1 MEPLI
6 VVRRHPYEEPYH
18 IHLEFVVSNGIFGG
32 STDIYCGVEEIKELG
47 KALQNFP
54 ATVGDDYRYEYGS
67 EKPEDRFYRYFL
79 LRAYTTDSVGH
90 CAVQFIINQNCGEP
104 DEGVCRFSIKA
115 EPASINL
122 LGVLF
127 EKFSELR
134 HLEFT
139 WSPDNVE
146 MTNDYL
152 VSASA

>member
-1 MEPLI
+1 MKPLI

-18 IHLEFVVSNGIFGG
+18 IHLEFVVSNGNFGG

-47 KALQNFP
+47 KALQKFP

-90 CAVQFIINQNCGEP
+90 CAVQFIINQNSGEP

-115 EPASINL
+115 EPASINH

-134 HLEFT
+134 HLEFR
-139 WSPDNVE
+139 WSPDDGEISNGS
-146 MTNDYL
+146 L
-152 VSASA
+152 IGASA